1 MAGMA
6 PRLLPLNALRAFE
19 SAARL
24 LSFSRAAEELS
35 VTPGAV
41 SQQIRL
47 LEDHV
52 GGPLFVRE
60 ARGLQLTEA
69 GQAALPLLREGFDRL
84 IDASALLR
92 QPQRRP
98 QLRIS
103 VTPSFAAKWLTP
115 RIDRFLAEHPEVEVW
130 ISADM
135 NLAELSEDGA
145 DLAVRYGCGD
155 YPGLTTERLM
165 AETVLPVC
173 SPRLLSGPNP
183 IRAPEDLAQHTLL
196 HDESPDNDP
205 SCPDWAMWLKARG
218 VSGVDPRR
226 GLRFN
231 QSALAIEAAA
241 GGRGVALAKRT
252 IAQADLQSGRL
263 VAPFADGAV
272 SVDFAHYLVLPRD
285 RPISQGARD
294 FAAWLKKEAGDHENN
309 LGQL

>member
-1 MAGMA
+1 MA

-19 SAARL
+19 SAARH

-41 SQQIRL
+41 SQQIRQ

-52 GGPLFVRE
+52 GGPLFLRE
-60 ARGLQLTEA
+60 ARGLSLTEA

-84 IDASALLR
+84 MDASALLR

-98 QLRIS
+98 QLRVS

-115 RIDRFLAEHPEVEVW
+115 RLDGFLAEHPEVEVW

-135 NLAELSEDGA
+135 ALAELSEEGA

-155 YPGLTTERLM
+155 YPGLTSERLM
-165 AETVLPVC
+165 TETVLPVC
-173 SPRLLSGPNP
+173 SPRLLTGAKA
-183 IRAPEDLAQHTLL
+183 IRGPEDLANHTLL

-205 SCPDWAMWLKARG
+205 SCPDWTMWLKARG

-231 QSALAIEAAA
+231 QAALAIEAAA

-263 VAPFADGAV
+263 VAPFADGEAP
-272 SVDFAHYLVLPRD
+272 VDFAHYLVLPRD
-285 RPISQGARD
+285 RPISTGARA
-294 FAAWLKKEAGDHENN
+294 FADWLKKEAGDYENN
-309 LGQL
+309 MGEL